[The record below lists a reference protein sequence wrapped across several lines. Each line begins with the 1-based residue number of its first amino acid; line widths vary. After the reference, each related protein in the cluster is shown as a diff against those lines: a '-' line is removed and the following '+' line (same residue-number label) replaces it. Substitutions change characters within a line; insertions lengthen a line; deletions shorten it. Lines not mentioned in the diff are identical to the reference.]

1 MVRDIWVDAD
11 SLPKDLRSIVI
22 KLAVR
27 LEVPLYFVADRNLP
41 DVSGF
46 IAQDTGRIRAES
58 GDRTLKSNVKMV
70 VVQSGENSADDYI
83 VQQAGQGSL
92 CITHDI
98 PLAERLLEKNCTVI
112 DDRGGSYTKENIKAL
127 LADRSVNAEL
137 RSWGVFA
144 EQQSRHTKTGTK
156 NFADNLDRTVTKM
169 KGM

>member
-1 MVRDIWVDAD
+1 MA
-11 SLPKDLRSIVI
+11 
-22 KLAVR
+22 
-27 LEVPLYFVADRNLP
+27 
-41 DVSGF
+41 GF
-46 IAQDTGRIRAES
+46 ICQDTGRLRSET
-58 GDRTLKSNVKMV
+58 GDRSLKSKIKMV
-70 VVQSGENSADDYI
+70 VVQSGENSADDYM
-83 VQQAGQGSL
+83 VLNAQEGSL

-112 DDRGGSYTKENIKAL
+112 DDRGGTYTQENIKAL

-169 KGM
+169 LGM